1 MQHFINH
8 KRAGFTLLEV
18 LIATSVIMVGIFG
31 IASAIA
37 LCEQLFK
44 TSFRADMAANC
55 GRAALE
61 TMLAEDFMK
70 DNFTPS
76 ATLTNPVLKTCNWT
90 AGTNSNLTLSDSQK
104 TAADFECK
112 DHLRQNNSLKTDEED
127 PPNYDTTLK
136 SDYSWVG
143 TIHQISG
150 EYCEVSAAVA
160 YKRYRNANGT
170 FETLQNSG
178 SIKDNFGVINAEVS
192 ELWKDST
199 GTSSDDMSE
208 QIQAGHF
215 VLLAKDNIAH
225 WYRIENVYTI
235 GGIMYLQLHGPGWK
249 NAESGISGVTFY
261 TPGGVVGVYTQIVPI
276 QNR

>member
-1 MQHFINH
+1 MQHFRNH

-61 TMLAEDFMK
+61 TMLTENFMK

-76 ATLTNPVLKTCNWT
+76 ATFTTPVLKTCNWT
-90 AGTNSNLTLSDSQK
+90 IGSSSLNLTSSQSD
-104 TAADFECK
+104 AADFKCL
-112 DHLRQNNSLKTDEED
+112 DHLRQNNAGINLEES
-127 PPNYDTTLK
+127 PPNYDLSLA
-136 SDYSWVG
+136 SDYAWVG

-160 YKRYRNANGT
+160 FKPERNGT
-170 FETLQNSG
+170 QCRGISVGAT
-178 SIKDNFGVINAEVS
+178 SISDNMGVVRVQINPAGVN
-192 ELWKDST
+192 
-199 GTSSDDMSE
+199 SDDLE
-208 QIQAGHF
+208 RLVVGQYVFLWANNVGG
-215 VLLAKDNIAH
+215 H
-225 WYRIENVYTI
+225 WYRIGSFYDNQMDLY
-235 GGIMYLQLHGPGWK
+235 GPQWTF
-249 NAESGISGVTFY
+249 NATSGNIY
-261 TPGGVVGVYTQIVPI
+261 TPGGVVAAYTQIVPI

>member
-61 TMLAEDFMK
+61 TMLAEDFL
-70 DNFTPS
+70 DEFDIPGGNATP
-76 ATLTNPVLKTCNWT
+76 ALKTCNWT
-90 AGTNSNLTLSDSQK
+90 IGSSTLTLSNEQNN
-104 TAADFECK
+104 AADFQCE
-112 DHLRQNNSLKTDEED
+112 DHLRQNNAGIDLEQN

-136 SDYSWVG
+136 SDYAWVG
-143 TIHQISG
+143 TIQKINS
-150 EYCEVSAAVA
+150 EYCEVTAAVA
-160 YKRYRNANGT
+160 YKPDRSGTQCSCLTFNATSISDSMGVVRAQITGNSDDLERLAVGQHVFLWT
-170 FETLQNSG
+170 NSG
-178 SIKDNFGVINAEVS
+178 G
-192 ELWKDST
+192 
-199 GTSSDDMSE
+199 
-208 QIQAGHF
+208 
-215 VLLAKDNIAH
+215 H
-225 WYRIENVYTI
+225 WYRIGSFYNGQLELYGPQWTFNVT
-235 GGIMYLQLHGPGWK
+235 
-249 NAESGISGVTFY
+249 SGNIY
-261 TPGGVVGVYTQIVPI
+261 TPGGVVGTYTQIVPI

>member
-61 TMLAEDFMK
+61 TMVTENFMK

-160 YKRYRNANGT
+160 YKPER
-170 FETLQNSG
+170 
-178 SIKDNFGVINAEVS
+178 
-192 ELWKDST
+192 T
-199 GTSSDDMSE
+199 GTQCRGISIGVSSISDNMGVVRVQINTNGINSDDLERLVVGQYVFLWSNT
-208 QIQAGHF
+208 GG
-215 VLLAKDNIAH
+215 H
-225 WYRIENVYTI
+225 WYRIGSFYGDQMELY
-235 GGIMYLQLHGPGWK
+235 GPQWTY
-249 NAESGISGVTFY
+249 AASGNIY
-261 TPGGVVGVYTQIVPI
+261 TPGGVVGTYTQIVPI

>member
-1 MQHFINH
+1 MQHFRNH

-31 IASAIA
+31 IASAIG

-44 TSFRADMAANC
+44 TSFRSDMAADC

-61 TMLAEDFMK
+61 TMLAENFIDG
-70 DNFTPS
+70 NFTPS
-76 ATLTNPVLKTCNWT
+76 ATFTTPVLKTCNWT
-90 AGTNSNLTLSDSQK
+90 AGSNSNLTLSNDQQ

-112 DHLRQNNSLKTDEED
+112 DHLRQNNAGINLEEN

-143 TIHQISG
+143 TINQISG

-178 SIKDNFGVINAEVS
+178 SIKDNYGVINAEVS
-192 ELWKDST
+192 ESWRGST

-225 WYRIENVYTI
+225 WYRIDNVYTI

-249 NAESGISGVTFY
+249 KAESGISDVTFY